1 MEKAIKQAIQ
11 SGRLVLGLELG
22 STRIKAELL
31 TDQLTPVATGAYGW
45 TNDYQNGNWTYS
57 LAQVW
62 RGIQAAYQALATAV
76 KTQYDCQ
83 LEQIGAIGISA
94 MMHGYL
100 VFDDEDQ
107 LLTPFRTWRNN
118 TTAAASAALSELF
131 GFNIPQRWSVAHLY
145 QAILNGEPVT
155 RINTMTTLAGY
166 VHWQLSGQKVVGV
179 GDAAGM
185 FPIDSATGQ
194 YDATKL
200 ALFDALPAVQA
211 QGLHLEPLLPTPLKA
226 GTVAG
231 YLTPAGARLLDPSGV
246 LQAGALMAPPEG
258 DAGTG
263 MVATNSVAVNSG
275 NISVGTSAFA
285 MVVLPAVPNH
295 WDPAIDI
302 VATPTGQPVAMIHA
316 NNCSSDLNAWVTLL
330 GDAITA
336 ATGMA
341 PSDLYPKFLGTV
353 PEADADLGGL
363 LAFANLSGENL
374 THVEQGRPLQV
385 RTPSSR
391 LTLPNF
397 MATQLFAAFAP
408 LAIGMAQLQQEVS
421 LKQTAMVAQ
430 GGLFQTP
437 KIAQQ
442 VLADALG
449 MPITVM
455 TNADVGGPFGMAVLA
470 LFALQGGGDLAAFLK
485 ARVFQAATGITLT
498 PAAKGQAAYQQF
510 LMRYQQALPLA
521 RQAGNLVD

>member
-31 TDQLTPVATGAYGW
+31 TDELTPVATGAYGW
-45 TNDYQNGNWTYS
+45 TNDYQNGTWTYS

-76 KTQYDCQ
+76 KAQYDCQ

-100 VFDDEDQ
+100 VFGDEDQ

-118 TTAAASAALSELF
+118 TTAAASAELSELF
-131 GFNIPQRWSVAHLY
+131 AFNIPQRWSVAHLY

-166 VHWQLSGQKVVGV
+166 VHWQLTGQKVLGV

-185 FPIDSATGQ
+185 FPIDAATGQ

-211 QGLHLEPLLPTPLKA
+211 QGLHLERLLPTPLKA

-263 MVATNSVAVNSG
+263 MVATNSVAINSG

-285 MVVLPAVPNH
+285 MVVLPSVPKH
-295 WDPAIDI
+295 WDPAIDL

-330 GDAITA
+330 GGCHHRGDRHGA
-336 ATGMA
+336 
-341 PSDLYPKFLGTV
+341 
-353 PEADADLGGL
+353 E
-363 LAFANLSGENL
+363 
-374 THVEQGRPLQV
+374 RPLSQ
-385 RTPSSR
+385 
-391 LTLPNF
+391 
-397 MATQLFAAFAP
+397 
-408 LAIGMAQLQQEVS
+408 
-421 LKQTAMVAQ
+421 
-430 GGLFQTP
+430 
-437 KIAQQ
+437 
-442 VLADALG
+442 ALG
-449 MPITVM
+449 
-455 TNADVGGPFGMAVLA
+455 DCS
-470 LFALQGGGDLAAFLK
+470 
-485 ARVFQAATGITLT
+485 
-498 PAAKGQAAYQQF
+498 
-510 LMRYQQALPLA
+510 
-521 RQAGNLVD
+521 